1 MVIYP
6 LFIYPLDT
14 LVMEATELCGRSRQD
29 TALNTRHIKE
39 CITVKPTYMGKAPIK
54 SVQENHTTV

>member
-6 LFIYPLDT
+6 LFIYPLNT

-54 SVQENHTTV
+54 SV